1 MSKPFVILPRELG
14 QVPPPMGLVGQKAR
28 GLSQLLTLK
37 ARVPRFGVVTA
48 AACDEFL
55 QFPELRLA
63 LIEAR
68 AGLRVDEEAS
78 LIAIGERL
86 VREAMATPLPDTV
99 LDGIAELKRAFADDD
114 VFAIRASVVGED
126 LEVRALSGQLDAAL
140 GTRDVEGCVQRLFA
154 LVHHPRTLRAR
165 LAAGLEPLG
174 ARLAVVVQRLVPA
187 EQSGVCLSFDI
198 DESDAAARRPRAVVR
213 ACFGLAGGIGG
224 RDGNDRIARDEL
236 VVARPAVADDGLP
249 DDARVQTTTVKKPDA
264 LRAGEDGRG
273 TRMVAL
279 APEQITA
286 ATLSPVQARLVVKE
300 ALRLEAALGRPQV
313 MGFAFAGRLLHI
325 LDVEPL
331 LVPSRRVESTRVRV
345 WDERLVPAP
354 LQQPTST
361 LSFSVWQRGVA
372 RGMER
377 AGRVFGVRGVVL
389 EELRPQFCR
398 ALGTVTGRLT
408 GNVDVIGALV
418 DLLPFA
424 EKARTALARVTGQPE
439 LSARTDGSVFAAQ
452 HGRQG
457 PSLWERARQK
467 IDETRWPGQVER
479 YAAVAEGEGQ
489 AFIETVDVALADI
502 ARFDVG
508 AADPDALMDTF
519 DALEEHLGRAIA
531 GLALHGVVAS
541 LALVML
547 DDELA
552 ALDLGHLRSDLLV
565 VDEDPAKPRD
575 DALSMVRRLHAL
587 VALIDRDPELASV
600 CRDGDVDALATALRE
615 DPSFA
620 ALRQGLAAFIDA
632 WPAEGALLLEEQ
644 RLAERPHRLLQLL
657 IRLWRSPRV
666 DLAARHRDAI
676 GRRKKAEYLLEQ
688 AIAAL
693 PGLKSTSARK
703 RVGFAVQTAR
713 HHADRFAR
721 AWVPLERVIAGLRRV
736 ALGLGERLFEHGL
749 LEQPR
754 DVFFLQDAELA
765 GVIRG
770 SGPDVDV
777 RPLVLARRRAAAT
790 RPPAMSR
797 RTETRGVVA
806 TSLLADDDVEVVT
819 SPGRSP
825 TLEGVGVAAG
835 EGSGAVCLVDRVVD
849 DEQGCAGVLVVGA
862 GSLLE
867 LPLLATAGAVIIER
881 GAMLSPVSAGLRQ
894 LAVPTVV
901 QTPAATA
908 AFSEGELV
916 TVNAVTGVVAR
927 SHAPA
932 VSTASSSTATTTVAP
947 AAAPMPVGAFLREAI
962 ATDPTGRPTRRATRP
977 GGIGSELP
985 APPAAGAFVVPP
997 PSSGR
1002 SSGTSSPSGAPAG
1015 VSSSPADVGGFSM
1028 PPAIQLSDEGAPVD
1042 DADVVDEEP
1051 VR

>member
-1 MSKPFVILPRELG
+1 VHKRITMSKPFVILPRELG
-14 QVPPPMGLVGQKAR
+14 QVPPPPGLVGQKAR
-28 GLSQLLTLK
+28 ALSQLLTLK

-48 AACDEFL
+48 AAFDEFL
-55 QFPELRLA
+55 QLPELRPAFL
-63 LIEAR
+63 EAK
-68 AGLRVDEEAS
+68 AGLRVDDEAS

-86 VREAMATPLPDTV
+86 VREAMATPLPDGV

-126 LEVRALSGQLDAAL
+126 LEVRALAGQLDAAL

-154 LVHHPRTLRAR
+154 LAHHPRTLRTR

-174 ARLAVVVQRLVPA
+174 TRLAIIVQRLVPA

-198 DESDAAARRPRAVVR
+198 DESDGVARQPRALVR
-213 ACFGLAGGIGG
+213 ACPGLAGGIGG
-224 RDGNDRIARDEL
+224 RDGNERIARDEI
-236 VVARPAVADDGLP
+236 VVLRPAVADDGLP
-249 DDARVQTTTVKKPDA
+249 DDARVHTTVVKKPDA

-279 APEQITA
+279 PPEHVTT

-300 ALRLEAALGRPQV
+300 ALRLEATLGRPQV
-313 MGFAFAGRLLHI
+313 VGFAFAGRLLHI

-331 LVPSRRVESTRVRV
+331 LVPRRRVESTRVRV

-354 LQQPTST
+354 LQQSTST

-389 EELRPQFCR
+389 EELRPQFRR

-408 GNVDVIGALV
+408 GNVDVIGALI

-424 EKARTALARVTGQPE
+424 EKARVALARVTGQPE
-439 LSARTDGSVFAAQ
+439 LSARTDGAVFSAQ
-452 HGRQG
+452 HGRKG

-467 IDETRWPGQVER
+467 IDDSRWPGHVER

-489 AFIETVDVALADI
+489 AFIDAVDTALVEI
-502 ARFDVG
+502 ARLDVD
-508 AADPDALMDTF
+508 AADPDALMDAF

-531 GLALHGVVAS
+531 ALALHGVVAS

-547 DDELA
+547 DEELA
-552 ALDLGHLRSDLLV
+552 ALDLQRLRSDLLV
-565 VDEDPAKPRD
+565 VDEDPQKPRD
-575 DALSMVRRLHAL
+575 DALSSVRRLHAL

-600 CRDGDVDALATALRE
+600 CRDGDIDDLAAALKE
-615 DPSFA
+615 DPAFA
-620 ALRQGLAAFIDA
+620 SLRQGLAAFIDA

-657 IRLWRSPRV
+657 VRLWRSPRV
-666 DLAARHRDAI
+666 DLAARHRDAV
-676 GRRKKAEYLLEQ
+676 GRRKKAEYTLEQ

-693 PGLKSTSARK
+693 PGLQSTSTRK
-703 RVGFAVQTAR
+703 RVAFAMQTAR

-806 TSLLADDDVEVVT
+806 TSLLDDDDVEVVT

-835 EGSGAVCLVDRVVD
+835 EAGGAVCLADRVVD
-849 DEQGCAGVLVVGA
+849 DDQGCAGVLVVGA

-867 LPLLATAGAVIIER
+867 LPLLAVAGAVVVER
-881 GAMLSPVSAGLRQ
+881 GAVLSPVSAALRQ

-901 QTPAATA
+901 QAPSATA
-908 AFSEGELV
+908 AFSDGEHV
-916 TVNAVTGVVAR
+916 TVNAITGVVAR
-927 SHAPA
+927 ADGSAAAP
-932 VSTASSSTATTTVAP
+932 ASSSTSSSASV
-947 AAAPMPVGAFLREAI
+947 APMPVGAFLREAI

-985 APPAAGAFVVPP
+985 APPAAGAFVVP
-997 PSSGR
+997 
-1002 SSGTSSPSGAPAG
+1002 SPSTGAAG
-1015 VSSSPADVGGFSM
+1015 DPGGFSM
-1028 PPAIQLSDEGAPVD
+1028 PPAIQISEEGAPVD